1 MHPLI
6 IKIRSENS
14 AEVAQLVEH
23 HLAPK
28 DKRFQPWQGKS
39 DIGRLQMRKENSAEV
54 AQLVEHHLAPKDKR
68 FQPWQGKSDI
78 GRLQMRKENSA
89 EVAQL
94 VEHNLAK
101 VGVADSSS
109 VFRSLFVDE

>member
-1 MHPLI
+1 MKYKKKTISLHPLI

-28 DKRFQPWQGKS
+28 DKRFQPW
-39 DIGRLQMRKENSAEV
+39 E
-54 AQLVEHHLAPKDKR
+54 
-68 FQPWQGKSDI
+68 GKSDI

-109 VFRSLFVDE
+109 VFRSLFIDE

>member
-39 DIGRLQMRKENSAEV
+39 DIGRLQMRKEKNSAEV
-54 AQLVEHHLAPKDKR
+54 AQLVEHHLAPEREKTPTLAREKR
-68 FQPWQGKSDI
+68 HRQTA
-78 GRLQMRKENSA
+78 NA
-89 EVAQL
+89 
-94 VEHNLAK
+94 
-101 VGVADSSS
+101 
-109 VFRSLFVDE
+109 

>member
-1 MHPLI
+1 MP
-6 IKIRSENS
+6 R
-14 AEVAQLVEH
+14 
-23 HLAPK
+23 K

-94 VEHNLAK
+94 VERHLAPE
-101 VGVADSSS
+101 
-109 VFRSLFVDE
+109 R